1 MFIKENH
8 DLKRGGNRKPFELG
22 RWQNSMQKKKK
33 IPETWIQV
41 STLSIVLSLYVE
53 NQIIKYHGTHVLLIK

>member
-1 MFIKENH
+1 MFLKENH
-8 DLKRGGNRKPFELG
+8 DLKRGGNRKHFELG

-41 STLSIVLSLYVE
+41 SILSIIVFLYVE
-53 NQIIKYHGTHVLLIK
+53 NQIIKFHGTHVLLIK